1 MKKIIQASFMKK
13 FALDLGIFLVSSIIV
28 TIISTNLPERY
39 YNYKNWIYKER
50 KWENKG
56 EFYQQVFKV
65 KRWKNHMPEIADFI
79 KSAFSK
85 NSIKEFDNEYIEKY
99 LLESSRAEFAHWC
112 IIFSSVIFLFY
123 EGIATFIYM
132 LLIAI
137 LLDAPF
143 IIIQRY
149 NRPRI
154 IRIMKRK
161 GFEI

>member
-1 MKKIIQASFMKK
+1 MKKIIQATFMNKL
-13 FALDLGIFLVSSIIV
+13 ALDLGIFLVSSIIV
-28 TIISTNLPERY
+28 TVISTKLPERY
-39 YNYKNWIYKER
+39 YNYRNWIFKER
-50 KWENKG
+50 KWEKNG
-56 EFYQQVFKV
+56 EFYQHVFKV

-79 KSAFSK
+79 KSTFSK
-85 NSIKEFDNEYIEKY
+85 KSIKEFDNEYIEKY
-99 LLESSRAEFAHWC
+99 LLESCRAEFAHWC

-123 EGIATFIYM
+123 EGTATFVCI

-137 LLDAPF
+137 LVDAPF

-154 IRIMKRK
+154 IRIMKLK